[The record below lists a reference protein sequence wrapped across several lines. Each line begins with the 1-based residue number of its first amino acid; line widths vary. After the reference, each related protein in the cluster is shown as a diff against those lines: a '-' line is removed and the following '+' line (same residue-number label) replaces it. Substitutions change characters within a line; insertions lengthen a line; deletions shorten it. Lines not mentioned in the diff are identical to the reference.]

1 MLASNEIE
9 GRLRAIG
16 WTNRIHFDTAGI
28 TFKDMIRWDEIML
41 RKYAVLG
48 ESHEPNSQKKKDGN
62 IFQKIALSLGLSR

>member
-1 MLASNEIE
+1 
-9 GRLRAIG
+9 
-16 WTNRIHFDTAGI
+16 
-28 TFKDMIRWDEIML
+28 ML